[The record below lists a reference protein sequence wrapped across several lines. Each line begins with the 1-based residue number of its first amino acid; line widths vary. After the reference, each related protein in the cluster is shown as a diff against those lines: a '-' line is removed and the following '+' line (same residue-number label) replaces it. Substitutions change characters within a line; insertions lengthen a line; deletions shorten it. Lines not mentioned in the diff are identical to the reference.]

1 MQPLK
6 SYEQNQKVIHSIYS
20 SRLKLQLLLS
30 LLQKNES
37 LSALREVTGSTSQA
51 LIPKIRSLETQMLI
65 EARDREYFLTP
76 LGKIVAGKVAEF
88 VGVMAGINRHK
99 EFWATHDLSALPE
112 EFLSRIGDL
121 QESEVKLDTQVD
133 ILTVYSNYLR
143 IVKEAA
149 YIHGISCVMSPGLA
163 GTLADRVVAGIP
175 VELIVNEDVT
185 NILRQEPYIQSLKQL
200 VHFINFKIWVT
211 KESRMVGL
219 TVTDKYISLG
229 LFKTDGKLYDSS
241 SDLFSGNAPA
251 VAWGEDLFRYYRERS
266 QLLEIDKLVSETQ

>member
-1 MQPLK
+1 MTPLK
-6 SYEQNQKVIHSIYS
+6 SYEQHHKVIHSIYS
-20 SRLKLQLLLS
+20 SRLKIQILLS
-30 LLQKNES
+30 LLQKNEP

-51 LIPKIRSLETQMLI
+51 LIPKIRSLESQTLI
-65 EARDREYFLTP
+65 EARSHEYFLTP
-76 LGKIVAGKVAEF
+76 FGKIIAEKVADF
-88 VGVMAGINRHK
+88 VNIMAGINRHK
-99 EFWATHDLSALPE
+99 EFWSTHDLSGLPE

-121 QESEVKLDTQVD
+121 QETEVKLDTQVD

-163 GTLADRVVAGIP
+163 ETLSDRVVAGIP

-185 NILRQEPYIQSLKQL
+185 NILKQEPYIGALKHL
-200 VHFINFKIWVT
+200 TNFPNFKVWVT
-211 KESRMVGL
+211 KENRMVGL

-229 LFKTDGKLYDSS
+229 LFKLDGKLYDSS
-241 SDLFSGNAPA
+241 SDLFSGDPYA

-266 QLLEIDKLVSETQ
+266 KQLEIEMFVSGP